1 MAYRNKMSRGKSKRS
16 FRHGAFVDPK
26 NMKSPMRGGFRI

>member
-1 MAYRNKMSRGKSKRS
+1 MAYRKKMSRGKSKRS
-16 FRHGAFVDPK
+16 FGRGSFVDPK